1 MPHTRSP
8 VCPGR
13 PRGGPLGAVRREA
26 HHHVMA
32 TQHQPHVAPDRVVPA
47 AQVRAALV
55 DRDAHCRQ
63 RELVRLSL
71 LACPGAG
78 RPTHRRWSA

>member
-1 MPHTRSP
+1 
-8 VCPGR
+8 
-13 PRGGPLGAVRREA
+13 
-26 HHHVMA
+26 MA
-32 TQHQPHVAPDRVVPA
+32 TQHQPHVAPDRVVPP